1 MIVRVKAH
9 AKVNLHLE
17 VLRKRED
24 GYHEV
29 ETILQTIGLHDTLS
43 LRATKGPTHIICSHP
58 KVPTDRTNLCHQA
71 ARLLQKRLGERR
83 GVEITLEKRIPVAAG
98 LGGGSADA
106 AAVLLALPRLWGRD
120 VDEDVLFE
128 LARRLG
134 ADVPFF
140 LKGGTQLG
148 RGIGDELTPLYASG
162 KGVYLVVTPAWE
174 LSTAKVYEGLK
185 MGLTR
190 HGPKVNLQNYKA
202 LLSRFPDRAWP
213 GFNRLADVVL
223 PAQPDLHRLYLH
235 LKESGSHLAMM
246 SGSGPSLFAV
256 YSTVEEAEQARQE
269 ISPATAFTWI
279 GPSTRVGVEFEQ
291 RGE

>member
-1 MIVRVKAH
+1 MIVVAKAH

-29 ETILQTIGLHDTLS
+29 ETVMQTIGLHDR
-43 LRATKGPTHIICSHP
+43 LRFRLTKGPIHVICRHP
-58 KVPTDRTNLCHQA
+58 QVPDDRTNLCHRA
-71 ARLLQKRLGERR
+71 ALRLRERVGESR
-83 GVEITLEKRIPVAAG
+83 GVEITLDKRIPVAAG

-106 AAVLLALPRLWGRD
+106 AATLLALVRLWER
-120 VDEDVLFE
+120 EPAEEELFAI
-128 LARRLG
+128 ARSLG

-140 LKGGTQLG
+140 LQGGTQLA
-148 RGIGDELTPLYASG
+148 RGIGDELTPLHASG
-162 KGVYLVVTPAWE
+162 RGVYLVVTPPFE
-174 LSTAKVYEGLK
+174 LSTAEVYERLK
-185 MGLTR
+185 MGLTH

-213 GFNRLADVVL
+213 GFNRLGDVVF
-223 PAQPDLHRLYLH
+223 PSYPQLHRLYLH

-256 YSTVEEAEQARQE
+256 YSTVEEAEHARRE
-269 ISPATAFTWI
+269 IPPAKAFTWI
-279 GPSTRVGVEFEQ
+279 GGSTRCGVELSEE
-291 RGE
+291 RD